1 MSVQVTNTGQ
11 MSLQRVLP
19 LEVITPRHGADREGG
34 GGLLEEWFTFVGEHD
49 GLAIGVAHW
58 EMRQKYCRILFLR
71 CIGPLCR

>member
-34 GGLLEEWFTFVGEHD
+34 FVR
-49 GLAIGVAHW
+49 GVVH
-58 EMRQKYCRILFLR
+58 LR
-71 CIGPLCR
+71 R